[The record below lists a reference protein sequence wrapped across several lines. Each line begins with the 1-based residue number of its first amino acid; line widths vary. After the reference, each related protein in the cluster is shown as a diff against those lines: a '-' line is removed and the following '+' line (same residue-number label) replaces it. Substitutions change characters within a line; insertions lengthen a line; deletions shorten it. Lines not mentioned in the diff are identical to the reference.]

1 MFLGGL
7 FFEWIQTVLI
17 LAGYVSGNATFPKP
31 LNKSEEKKY
40 LDSLDSYRQRYIEKM
55 DDDFNTA
62 DAISVLFDLARDVN
76 TNVTINSSK
85 ELCEKALELI
95 KQEKSYIESYDLSNS
110 VAAKLGMACGGTIKV
125 LLEYIK

>member
-40 LDSLDSYRQRYIEKM
+40 LDLYAKGDESAKNVLIEHNLRLVAHIAKKM
-55 DDDFNTA
+55 LTKKILRTLYLSA
-62 DAISVLFDLARDVN
+62 QSVL
-76 TNVTINSSK
+76 SK
-85 ELCEKALELI
+85 E
-95 KQEKSYIESYDLSNS
+95 
-110 VAAKLGMACGGTIKV
+110 
-125 LLEYIK
+125 